1 MRFSGNSKRI
11 FSALAILAVLAGV
24 AAVAADAGG
33 SKSGVVTLLDWQAP
47 APKSW
52 VRQPPANTMR
62 LAQFQ
67 VPGKAGDAEAI
78 VFYFGMGG
86 GGSVQ
91 ANIER
96 WASQFSAPDGKPV
109 KPAVRTFKVS
119 GMQATSVEL
128 HGNYARGMGMGPQ
141 GAVLPN
147 HTLLAQVVET
157 PKGNLTF
164 HLWGP
169 RDTVASQ
176 RAGFEAMVRGLKPA
190 GT

>member
-1 MRFSGNSKRI
+1 MRFSGNSQRI
-11 FSALAILAVLAGV
+11 FFALVILAALAGI

-33 SKSGVVTLLDWQAP
+33 SKNGVVTLLDWQAS

-67 VPGKAGDAEAI
+67 VPGKAGNAEAI
-78 VFYFGMGG
+78 VFYFGPGG

-96 WASQFSAPDGKPV
+96 WASQFSMPDGKPV
-109 KPAVRTFKVS
+109 KTTVRTFKVS

-128 HGNYARGMGMGPQ
+128 HGNYARGVGMGPQ

-169 RDTVASQ
+169 KDTVASQ
-176 RAGFEAMVRGLKPA
+176 RTRFEAMVRGLKPA